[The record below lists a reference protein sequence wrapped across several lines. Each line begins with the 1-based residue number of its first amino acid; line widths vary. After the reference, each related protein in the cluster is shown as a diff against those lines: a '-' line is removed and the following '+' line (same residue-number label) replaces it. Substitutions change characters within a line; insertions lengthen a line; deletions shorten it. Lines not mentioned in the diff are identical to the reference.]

1 MYSTRVFL
9 SLKFEA
15 VPAISS
21 EGMKANDV
29 TAYTCRNT
37 LLLREV
43 KDLSLHDIPAVG
55 WQGSIIPIL

>member
-1 MYSTRVFL
+1 MYSTRFFL

-37 LLLREV
+37 SLLREI
-43 KDLSLHDIPAVG
+43 KDFSLYDIPAVD
-55 WQGSIIPIL
+55 WQGDIIPIL